1 MKGCVQMRKILFT
14 MPISTSKTT
23 VSFPCKLLLG
33 LLLLLSVA
41 LALQACGSGD
51 REEDQPQP
59 TPDFVTPTP
68 IPCPADDA
76 SNTQLVDQDILQLAC
91 DNSNFA
97 FDLYRA
103 LRDGE
108 DNLFFSPF
116 SISQV
121 LAMAYAG
128 AKGKTERQMADTL
141 RYSLPQ
147 ERLHPAFHALDLA
160 LHSRGEDAFN
170 SSESEEDNSNF
181 RLNIAN
187 AVWGQDGFE
196 FRREFLDIL
205 TKNYGGDMRLLDF
218 SDAPEESRVT
228 INDWIARE
236 TEDKIKDLIPRDAVD
251 SSSRFVLT
259 NAIYFNAKWR
269 LPFNPGNTK
278 ELPFHLLDGD
288 KVEVPMM
295 TGGSSEG
302 WFGYARGDGFQ
313 AVNIPY
319 YTGGMSML
327 VLLPDRGKFDDLEDS
342 LTAGILDLVQ
352 KQREVRDV
360 TLNMPRFKYESEFAL
375 KETLE
380 QMGMPDGFENS
391 ADFSGITDEIFLKI
405 SDVFHKAFVSV
416 DEKGTEAAAATA
428 VMGMLLGARDPLEP
442 ITVTLDRPFI
452 FLIRD
457 EPTGAILFLGRVMD
471 PS

>member
-1 MKGCVQMRKILFT
+1 M
-14 MPISTSKTT
+14 MPKCLLKTT
-23 VSFPCKLLLG
+23 SRTATFSLPKLLLG
-33 LLLLLSVA
+33 LLFLLALS

-51 REEDQPQP
+51 GEEDQPQP

-116 SISQV
+116 SISQAM
-121 LAMAYAG
+121 AMAYAG
-128 AKGKTERQMADTL
+128 ASGETERQMAETL
-141 RYSLPQ
+141 RYGLPQ
-147 ERLHPAFHALDLA
+147 ESLHPAYNALDLA

-170 SSESEEDNSNF
+170 PSESDDNNPNF

-187 AVWGQDGFE
+187 AVWGQDGFD
-196 FRREFLDIL
+196 FRREFLDTL
-205 TKNYGGDMRLLDF
+205 AKDYGSEMRRLNF
-218 SDAPEESRVT
+218 ADAPEESRVT
-228 INDWIARE
+228 INDWVSEE
-236 TEDKIKDLIPRDAVD
+236 TEDKIKDLIPQDAVD
-251 SSSRFVLT
+251 SLTRFVLT

-269 LPFNPGNTK
+269 LPFNPADTK
-278 ELPFHLLDGD
+278 EQPFHLSDGD

-319 YTGGMSML
+319 YTGGISML
-327 VLLPDRGKFDDLEDS
+327 VLLPDRGKFDDLEYS

-380 QMGMPDGFENS
+380 QMGMPDAFESS
-391 ADFSGITDEIFLKI
+391 ADFSGITDEIPLKI

-457 EPTGAILFLGRVMD
+457 EPTGTMLFLGRVMD

>member
-1 MKGCVQMRKILFT
+1 MNHSFF
-14 MPISTSKTT
+14 KTT
-23 VSFPCKLLLG
+23 TTTRGRSLSKLLLG
-33 LLLLLSVA
+33 LLLLLT
-41 LALQACGSGD
+41 LQACGSGD
-51 REEDQPQP
+51 GEGDQPQP
-59 TPDFVTPTP
+59 THDYVTTTP
-68 IPCPADDA
+68 KPCPADDA

-97 FDLYRA
+97 FGLYRA

-108 DNLFFSPF
+108 DNLFFSPS
-116 SISQV
+116 SISQAM
-121 LAMAYAG
+121 AMAYAG
-128 AKGKTERQMADTL
+128 ARGETERQIADTL
-141 RYSLPQ
+141 RYDLPQ
-147 ERLHPAFHALDLA
+147 ESLHPAYNALDMV

-170 SSESEEDNSNF
+170 PSESDDNNPNF

-228 INDWIARE
+228 INDWVAEE
-236 TEDKIKDLIPRDAVD
+236 TEEKIKDLIPQDAIG
-251 SSSRFVLT
+251 SLTRFVLT

-269 LPFNPGNTK
+269 LPFNPADTK
-278 ELPFHLLDGD
+278 EQPFHLLDGK
-288 KVEVPMM
+288 KVDVPMM

-302 WFGYARGDGFQ
+302 WFSYARVDGFQ
-313 AVNIPY
+313 AVDIPY

-327 VLLPDRGKFDDLEDS
+327 VLLPDKGKFGDFEDS

-352 KQREVRDV
+352 KQWEERDV
-360 TLNMPRFKYESEFAL
+360 TLNMPRFEYESEFAL

-380 QMGMPDGFENS
+380 QMGMPDAFESS
-391 ADFSGITDEIFLKI
+391 ADFSGITDEIPLKI

-428 VMGMLLGARDPLEP
+428 VGGVVVSNRPTLEP
-442 ITVTLDRPFI
+442 ITVTLHRPFI
-452 FLIRD
+452 FLIRN
-457 EPTGAILFLGRVMD
+457 EPTGTILFLGRVMD
-471 PS
+471 PR

>member
-1 MKGCVQMRKILFT
+1 MNHSFF
-14 MPISTSKTT
+14 KTT
-23 VSFPCKLLLG
+23 TTTRGGPLPKHLLG
-33 LLLLLSVA
+33 LLLLLS
-41 LALQACGSGD
+41 LAVVIQACESGYD
-51 REEDQPQP
+51 AQSELDCDTPSP
-59 TPDFVTPTP
+59 TDKP
-68 IPCPADDA
+68 
-76 SNTQLVDQDILQLAC
+76 VDQDVLELAC

-103 LRDGE
+103 LSDGE
-108 DNLFFSPF
+108 GNLFFSPF

-128 AKGKTERQMADTL
+128 GRGETERQIADTL
-141 RYSLPQ
+141 RYGLPQ
-147 ERLHPAFHALDLA
+147 ERLHPAFHALDST

-170 SSESEEDNSNF
+170 PSESDDNNPNF

-196 FRREFLDIL
+196 FRREFLYIL

-228 INDWIARE
+228 INDWVAEE
-236 TEDKIKDLIPRDAVD
+236 TEEKIKDLIPQDAIG
-251 SSSRFVLT
+251 SLTRFVLT

-269 LPFNPGNTK
+269 LPFNPADTK
-278 ELPFHLLDGD
+278 EQPFHLLDGK
-288 KVEVPMM
+288 KVDVPMM

-302 WFGYARGDGFQ
+302 RFSYARVDGFQ
-313 AVNIPY
+313 AVDIPY

-327 VLLPDRGKFDDLEDS
+327 VLLPDKGKFGDFEDS

-352 KQREVRDV
+352 KQWEERDV
-360 TLNMPRFKYESEFAL
+360 TLNMPRFEFRSQFSL
-375 KETLE
+375 GGTLAG
-380 QMGMPDGFENS
+380 MGMTDAFSAGV
-391 ADFSGITDEIFLKI
+391 ADFSGMTDEEALFI
-405 SDVFHKAFVSV
+405 SVVVHKAFVSV
-416 DEKGTEAAAATA
+416 DEEGTEAAAATGG
-428 VMGMLLGARDPLEP
+428 VARPEDASTPPPLEP
-442 ITVTLDRPFI
+442 ITVTFDRPFI

-457 EPTGAILFLGRVMD
+457 EPTGIILFLGRVMD